1 LIVCVERA
9 TRLVKSQQGAGKQY
23 VCVVR
28 LHDAVKKED
37 LMKSLETL
45 TGALYQRPPLIS
57 AVARKLRVRTITSNT
72 LLEFDEDRHLGVFI
86 VDCEAGTYIRT
97 LCVHIGLMLGTGG
110 HMQELRR
117 TRSGHTSE
125 NDFLVTMH
133 DVLDAQWV
141 YENDKDE
148 SYLRHVIRPL
158 ESLLTQYKRIVVKD
172 SAVNAICYGAKLMVP
187 GLLRFESGIEIN
199 EIVVLMTTKGE
210 GIALGIAQM
219 AAADMANC
227 PNGVVAKIKRVIM
240 ERDTY
245 PRCWGLGPR
254 ALRKKQLMKEGQLD
268 KYGRPNERTPSD
280 YLSEEL
286 KPQTV
291 PPSSASPAMTTPT
304 GASSEEMEMVHD
316 EIQTD
321 TQRETPKVQEET
333 PTKKKERKEK
343 RKQEKKERKERMRK
357 EKEEREKEMGE
368 SPAGEQEISKKR
380 KRDSEEKEKRKKKKS

>member
-1 LIVCVERA
+1 
-9 TRLVKSQQGAGKQY
+9 
-23 VCVVR
+23 
-28 LHDAVKKED
+28 
-37 LMKSLETL
+37 
-45 TGALYQRPPLIS
+45 
-57 AVARKLRVRTITSNT
+57 
-72 LLEFDEDRHLGVFI
+72 

-133 DVLDAQWV
+133 DVMDAQWV
-141 YENDKDE
+141 YENEKDE

-254 ALRKKQLMKEGQLD
+254 AKRKKQLIKEGQLD
-268 KYGRPNERTPSD
+268 KYGRPNERTPTD
-280 YLSEEL
+280 YLSEEM
-286 KPQTV
+286 KSPQSV
-291 PPSSASPAMTTPT
+291 PPSPAIPATTTTT
-304 GASSEEMEMVHD
+304 GANEEMETENIETQID
-316 EIQTD
+316 I
-321 TQRETPKVQEET
+321 QRETSVQETSVQET
-333 PTKKKERKEK
+333 LSKKERKK
-343 RKQEKKERKERMRK
+343 KEKKERKRK
-357 EKEEREKEMGE
+357 EKEEREKEKGE
-368 SPAGEQEISKKR
+368 SPSGETSSKKR
-380 KRDSEEKEKRKKKKS
+380 KRDSGEKEKRKKKKSKE